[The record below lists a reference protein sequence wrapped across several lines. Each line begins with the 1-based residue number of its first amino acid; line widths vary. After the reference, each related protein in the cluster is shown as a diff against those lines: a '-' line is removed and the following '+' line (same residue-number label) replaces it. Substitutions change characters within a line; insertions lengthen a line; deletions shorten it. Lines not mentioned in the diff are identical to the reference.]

1 MVDVSKFNG
10 KSWESS
16 GAAVFHGFFS
26 DYEEFTEGPGNYP
39 AALVEWEDGKVESVA
54 AHSIRFLVPTLTL
67 EATKEAVRADWLSRE
82 MQQTGTPARSL
93 PVLRDGVNPL
103 PVAIGCRVVVCE
115 NSNPKLASWY
125 GRTGI
130 AGHPCRRYKDTLWQ
144 VRLST
149 GDELVVPESCL
160 ERVE

>member
-1 MVDVSKFNG
+1 MTR
-10 KSWESS
+10 ESLAKDILIALIPEWMS
-16 GAAVFHGFFS
+16 PKLEVPEDACCTRTIAYTAVTLA
-26 DYEEFTEGPGNYP
+26 D
-39 AALVEWEDGKVESVA
+39 AL
-54 AHSIRFLVPTLTL
+54 L
-67 EATKEAVRADWLSRE
+67 EALGTTEPPASWLSKE
-82 MQQTGTPARSL
+82 MQKTGTPARSL